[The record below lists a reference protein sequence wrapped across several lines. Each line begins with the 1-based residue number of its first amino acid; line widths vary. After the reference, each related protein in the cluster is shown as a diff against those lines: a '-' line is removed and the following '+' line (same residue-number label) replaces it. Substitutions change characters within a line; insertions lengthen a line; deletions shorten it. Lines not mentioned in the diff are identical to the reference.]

1 MSLIIIIH
9 SQIKIIDFK
18 TILITIKKL
27 IFIIIIRIYIILIH
41 LHLNYSF
48 RQFLVYFK
56 FEVITQCFYDQTSLN
71 RNYGNFYPFSASVLV
86 NDLIT
91 YYTVTYSSLNGSNIS
106 STIFES
112 AFLIS

>member
-18 TILITIKKL
+18 TILITVKKL
-27 IFIIIIRIYIILIH
+27 IFIIIIKTCIILIH